1 MMMELRQL
9 PFYRLG
15 ETTYSRIATPAIL
28 LAQADDLHETN
39 KSFVTPTINK
49 LLHTTIVTT
58 S

>member
-1 MMMELRQL
+1 MTMELRQL

-15 ETTYSRIATPAIL
+15 ETTYSRIATSAIL
-28 LAQADDLHETN
+28 SAQADDLHETN

-49 LLHTTIVTT
+49 LLHTTITT

>member
-1 MMMELRQL
+1 MTKLRQL

-15 ETTYSRIATPAIL
+15 ETTYSRIATSAIL
-28 LAQADDLHETN
+28 PAQADDLHETN

-49 LLHTTIVTT
+49 LLHTTITT